1 MAEPTRTP
9 RVATAARPGR
19 GRALARWLAVLVV
32 GVLLGAGSVTWWL
45 QPRTLPPAASP
56 APLYQCP
63 MHPTITADHPADCP
77 LCGMKLVRVAAAA
90 GASGATPSAAD
101 PSGPP
106 AASPA
111 PLYQCPMHPTITAD
125 HPADCPLCGMKLVR
139 IAAAAGT
146 PGATPPAA
154 DPSGPPVGS
163 PAPLY
168 QCPMHPTITSDH
180 PADCP
185 LCGMKL
191 VLAAPAAVSAP
202 TEAAKGV
209 PAGLATVTIDPRR
222 QQLIGLHT
230 QVVELGPVSGRW
242 RTVGQVQ
249 VDPTRVR
256 RTSTKV
262 EGYVERLFVD
272 FVGRAVRRGEPLY
285 SLYSPSLLAAEG
297 EYVLALQTRDALAR
311 AGGATASGD
320 TLVAAARRKL
330 ELWDVPADELGR
342 LETTRQPARTLI
354 VVSPIAGVVT
364 TKDVVEGTRL
374 NPGDSPYEIT
384 DLSMVWVMAD
394 AYETDLAQVQVGMP
408 ASLSVPAY
416 PRRVFA
422 GEVAFIDP
430 VLNPGTRTT
439 QVHLHFANPDG
450 QLLPGMYGEVTLTGA
465 DRMALRLPADA
476 VIRAGTQDIVFL
488 SLGEGRFAPRVVH
501 LGVRSD
507 EWMEVVDGLEAGQE
521 VVTRANFLVDS
532 ESQLRAALAAAGGG
546 AQ

>member
-1 MAEPTRTP
+1 
-9 RVATAARPGR
+9 
-19 GRALARWLAVLVV
+19 
-32 GVLLGAGSVTWWL
+32 
-45 QPRTLPPAASP
+45 
-56 APLYQCP
+56 
-63 MHPTITADHPADCP
+63 
-77 LCGMKLVRVAAAA
+77 
-90 GASGATPSAAD
+90 
-101 PSGPP
+101 
-106 AASPA
+106 
-111 PLYQCPMHPTITAD
+111 
-125 HPADCPLCGMKLVR
+125 
-139 IAAAAGT
+139 
-146 PGATPPAA
+146 
-154 DPSGPPVGS
+154 
-163 PAPLY
+163 
-168 QCPMHPTITSDH
+168 MHPTITSDH

-185 LCGMKL
+185 LCGMRL
-191 VLAAPAAVSAP
+191 VLAARPPADAAP
-202 TEAAKGV
+202 VGAT
-209 PAGLATVTIDPRR
+209 PAGLTTVTIDSRR
-222 QQLIGLHT
+222 QQLIGLRTHA
-230 QVVELGPVSGRW
+230 VDLGPVSGRW

-297 EYVLALQTRDALAR
+297 EYVLALQTRDALAQ

-320 TLVAAARRKL
+320 TLVVAARRKL
-330 ELWDVPADELGR
+330 ELWDVPATELQR
-342 LETTRQPARTLI
+342 LETSRQPSRTLV
-354 VVSPIAGVVT
+354 VVSPMAGVVT

-416 PRRVFA
+416 PRRVFT

-430 VLNPGTRTT
+430 VLNPSTRTT

-450 QLLPGMYGEVTLTGA
+450 QLLPGMYGEVTLAGA
-465 DRMALRLPADA
+465 DRTALRLPADA
-476 VIRAGTQDIVFL
+476 VIRAGTQDIVFVA
-488 SLGEGRFAPRVVH
+488 LGDGRFTPRAVH

-507 EWMEVVDGLEAGQE
+507 DWIEVVDGLEAGQE

-532 ESQLRAALAAAGGG
+532 ESQLRAALAAAGG
-546 AQ
+546 AAR